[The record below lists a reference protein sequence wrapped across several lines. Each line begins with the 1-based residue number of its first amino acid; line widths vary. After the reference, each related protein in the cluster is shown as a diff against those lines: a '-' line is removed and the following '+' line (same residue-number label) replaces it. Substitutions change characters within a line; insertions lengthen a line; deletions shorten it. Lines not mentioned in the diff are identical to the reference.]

1 MQKNIKKIILVIA
14 AGMMF
19 ASSVMAQD
27 NVIQE
32 DDRVVYE
39 KKTAVDFS
47 DVNIEGELASP
58 EGSYIK
64 NRKRTSFRSLIE
76 LRGHFRNEMR
86 RSVDA
91 L

>member
-1 MQKNIKKIILVIA
+1 MQKIRQNTMFIILGI
-14 AGMMF
+14 MMF
-19 ASSVMAQD
+19 SGTAFAQE

-32 DDRVVYE
+32 EDRVVYE

-47 DVNIEGELASP
+47 DVNIEGELSKP

-64 NRKRTSFRSLIE
+64 NRKRTRFRSLIE

>member
-1 MQKNIKKIILVIA
+1 MTVKMMGLVLASTLFA
-14 AGMMF
+14 AQG
-19 ASSVMAQD
+19 MAQD

-32 DDRVVYE
+32 EDRVVYE

-47 DVNIEGELASP
+47 DVNIEGELSKP
-58 EGSYIK
+58 EGSDIK

>member
-1 MQKNIKKIILVIA
+1 MQYVRKHTPIVFVALLV
-14 AGMMF
+14 
-19 ASSVMAQD
+19 ASSAAMAQD

-32 DDRVVYE
+32 EDRVVYE
-39 KKTAVDFS
+39 KKTSVDFS
-47 DVNIEGELASP
+47 DVNIEGELSKP

-64 NRKRTSFRSLIE
+64 NRKRTRFRSLIE

>member
-1 MQKNIKKIILVIA
+1 MQKNIKKIILAIA

>member
-1 MQKNIKKIILVIA
+1 MKRTKNKRYIGVVVGIML
-14 AGMMF
+14 
-19 ASSVMAQD
+19 ASSTVWAQ

-32 DDRVVYE
+32 EDRVVYE
-39 KKTAVDFS
+39 KKSTVDFS
-47 DVNIEGELASP
+47 DVNIEGELSKP

-64 NRKRTSFRSLIE
+64 NRKRTRFRSLIE

>member
-1 MQKNIKKIILVIA
+1 MQKKVKKIVLGIA
-14 AGMMF
+14 AGMMLT
-19 ASSVMAQD
+19 SSVMAQD

-47 DVNIEGELASP
+47 DVNIEGELSKP

>member
-1 MQKNIKKIILVIA
+1 MKMTVKMMGLVLASTLFA
-14 AGMMF
+14 AQG
-19 ASSVMAQD
+19 MAQD

-32 DDRVVYE
+32 EDRVVYE

-47 DVNIEGELASP
+47 DVNIEGQLSKP